1 MPYYMMQV
9 AYTSEAWGNILANQ
23 QNRLEM
29 VKPVVAKLGGKIENG
44 WMCFGDY
51 DLVTIIQM
59 PNNVDAAAFSLAASA
74 GGAIKALKTTP
85 LLTMEEG
92 MEAMRKAAGAGY
104 RAPKPVSHSG

>member
-1 MPYYMMQV
+1 
-9 AYTSEAWGNILANQ
+9 
-23 QNRLEM
+23 
-29 VKPVVAKLGGKIENG
+29 
-44 WMCFGDY
+44 MCFGDY

-92 MEAMRKAAGAGY
+92 MQAMRKAVGAGY
-104 RAPKPVSHSG
+104 RAPKQASFPE